1 VGVGVACGRSGRVH
15 AHISP
20 ISPPYLHHISPASP
34 QASIAV
40 VGAVE
45 SMRLARGLKL
55 HGQPAAHA
63 AQMARVIT
71 KLMSRCVSRWGR

>member
-1 VGVGVACGRSGRVH
+1 M
-15 AHISP
+15 P
-20 ISPPYLHHISPASP
+20 ISPPYLRHISPYLPTSP
-34 QASIAV
+34 QASIAM

-55 HGQPAAHA
+55 NGQAAAHA

-71 KLMSRCVSRWGR
+71 KLMSRLGR

>member
-1 VGVGVACGRSGRVH
+1 M
-15 AHISP
+15 
-20 ISPPYLHHISPASP
+20 
-34 QASIAV
+34 

-55 HGQPAAHA
+55 NGQAAAHA

-71 KLMSRCVSRWGR
+71 KLMSRLGR